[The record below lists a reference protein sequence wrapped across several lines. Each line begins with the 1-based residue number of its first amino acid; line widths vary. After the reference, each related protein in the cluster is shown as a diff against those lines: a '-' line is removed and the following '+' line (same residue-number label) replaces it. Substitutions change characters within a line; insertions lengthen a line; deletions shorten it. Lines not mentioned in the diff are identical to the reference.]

1 MASDPGGAWCL
12 CPTCHAKFRH
22 GARRWLRPFTKQILG
37 SIGSGNPL
45 TLEVELCGERVQM
58 EFSPNH
64 TIAIQEWTDAVIGLS
79 DWEATDDAF

>member
-1 MASDPGGAWCL
+1 
-12 CPTCHAKFRH
+12 
-22 GARRWLRPFTKQILG
+22 
-37 SIGSGNPL
+37 
-45 TLEVELCGERVQM
+45 M